1 MRKHLTLRD
10 AHPGLDPRHRF
21 GGAWAA
27 AFLGVVAN
35 HRGGPLGDDHAAVAP
50 ESPLVNCA

>member
-1 MRKHLTLRD
+1 MRKHLTVRD

-27 AFLGVVAN
+27 AFLGVV
-35 HRGGPLGDDHAAVAP
+35 LIIAAALWAATTL
-50 ESPLVNCA
+50 S